1 MNKIYALVWNQAQG
15 CWNVTHEGARRRR
28 TGSGKGLVVAV
39 ASLLA
44 LTGLPSAFALPTGG
58 EVVSGS
64 ADILTQGPNM
74 LINQHTDKLIT
85 NWNDFSVQAN
95 QSVTFNQPTSTSIAL
110 NRVVGVNGS
119 QIHGQINANGRVFL
133 INPNGVVFGQGSQV
147 NVGGLVA
154 TTRDISDADFKAGNY
169 KFTGDSAAEVV
180 NQGSITAADG
190 GGVALLGA
198 KVTNQGTIT
207 AQNGRVALAAGNG
220 FTVSFDDNQLLDLH
234 VDSAALNALVHN
246 TGTGLL
252 KADGGQV
259 LMTAKSAGS
268 MLQTV
273 VNNQGTIEANT
284 LSQKA
289 GRITLDG
296 GDVGVVSVDG
306 SLQASALGGKGDG
319 GVIETRGATTRV
331 LLPTKV
337 STQSRDGR
345 TGTWKIA
352 SNEVK
357 VGSFITAN
365 SNTIHADTVSRN
377 LATTDIEL
385 ASGKGDVAVEN
396 GLRWSS
402 ANQLTLSSAKDI
414 RLDDRLS
421 ASGANARVELNA
433 QGDIKLNRQL
443 TLSGSN
449 SSLGL
454 NPGGVFTLGQ
464 NGGVTLSGNG
474 ARFDAN
480 GEAYSVIQNA
490 TQLQAIDQDLA
501 GRYVLGNSINSSA
514 RLTSIGG
521 QQAFSGIFDGLG
533 NTLSGLTINSNG
545 TDGGL
550 FASSS
555 GSIGNLKLASLTING
570 AMPTSGPSALGGL
583 VGRNSGKI
591 ANVSA
596 SNLRVNGKSRQD
608 NVIGGLVGSNIGGSI
623 DASSISGV
631 VLGNSYT
638 SAAGGLVGEN
648 RQVEGSGGTVTNSSA
663 DVRLTASIAANAEGG
678 VGGLVGVNHQGLI
691 ANSSSSGA
699 LSSGGSYSY
708 KGTNLGGLVGYNQ
721 GGRIEG
727 SQSSVAVSG
736 NGASNAGG
744 LVGRNEAGEISDS
757 VASGALLGRSFATA
771 GGLVGLNH
779 ESTLRN
785 VIASG
790 SVNGGS
796 SLHIGGLV
804 GQNIDSNIRLAEAS
818 GLVQGESN
826 GTVGGLVGYNAGGS
840 VTNSKASGDVVGK
853 DQSHIGG
860 LIGYNA
866 GDLKSVEAH
875 GDVSGGTKSAVGG
888 LVGTHGVESGD
899 SLIDTVSA
907 KGNVSGGSYSVVGGL
922 VGQNNA
928 RIVNALASG
937 TVTGSQNT
945 RLGGLAGVDLGD
957 IRQSAA
963 FGNIQVIAPNYTS
976 VAYERGS
983 NQATNVN
990 LGESRNW

>member
-28 TGSGKGLVVAV
+28 AGSGKGLVVAV

-64 ADILTQGPNM
+64 ADFHTQGQHM
-74 LINQHTDKLIT
+74 SINQQTDKLVT
-85 NWNDFSVQAN
+85 QWKDFNVQN
-95 QSVTFNQPTSTSIAL
+95 GQSVTFNQPTSTSIAL

-133 INPNGVVFGQGSQV
+133 INPNGVVFGQGAQV

-154 TTRDISDADFKAGNY
+154 STRDISDADFKAGNY
-169 KFTGDSAAEVV
+169 KFAGSSAAEVV

-198 KVTNQGTIT
+198 RVTNQGTIK
-207 AQNGRVALAAGNG
+207 AQNGRVALAAGDG

-234 VDSAALNALVHN
+234 VDSAALDALVHN
-246 TGTGLL
+246 TSTGLL

-268 MLQTV
+268 VLQTV
-273 VNNQGTIEANT
+273 VNNQGTVEANT

-306 SLQASALGGKGDG
+306 SLRASALDGKGDG
-319 GVIETRGATTRV
+319 GVIETRGANTRV
-331 LLPTKV
+331 QLTTKV
-337 STQSRDGR
+337 DTQARDGQ

-357 VGSFITAN
+357 VGSFLTAK
-365 SNTIHADTVSRN
+365 SNTAHADTLSRN

-396 GLRWSS
+396 GLFWFSG
-402 ANQLTLSSAKDI
+402 NQLTLSSAKGI
-414 RLDDRLS
+414 RLDDSLF
-421 ASGANARVELNA
+421 AGGANARVELNA

-443 TLSGSN
+443 VLSGSN

-454 NPGGVFTLGQ
+454 NHGGNFALGQ

-501 GRYVLGNSINSSA
+501 GRYVLGNSIDSSA

-521 QQAFSGIFDGLG
+521 QQTFSGVFEGLG
-533 NTLSGLTINSNG
+533 NTLSGLTVNSNG

-555 GSIGNLKLASLTING
+555 GSIGNLKLASMTING
-570 AMPTSGPSALGGL
+570 ATSTTGSSAVGGL

-596 SNLRVNGKSRQD
+596 SKLQVNAKGGQD
-608 NVIGGLVGSNIGGSI
+608 NMVGGLVGSNAGGSI
-623 DASSISGV
+623 DTASVTGV
-631 VLGNSYT
+631 VLGNTLT
-638 SAAGGLVGEN
+638 SAAGGLVGLN
-648 RQVEGSGGTVTNSSA
+648 TGSVIQSSA
-663 DVRLTASIAANAEGG
+663 GVDVRGTMNSHALVGI
-678 VGGLVGVNHQGLI
+678 GGLVGINQSGSI
-691 ANSSSSGA
+691 TDSSSSGEIG
-699 LSSGGSYSY
+699 LGGSRDYAY
-708 KGTNLGGLVGYNQ
+708 RNLGGLVGINQ
-721 GGRIEG
+721 DGTIVGSHASGMVFGG
-727 SQSSVAVSG
+727 AG
-736 NGASNAGG
+736 NNVGG
-744 LVGRNEAGEISDS
+744 LVGFNNSSRITDS
-757 VASGALLGRSFATA
+757 SASGLVIGLVLNTS
-771 GGLVGLNH
+771 GGLVGLNQNSVLH
-779 ESTLRN
+779 N
-785 VIASG
+785 VKASG
-790 SVNGGS
+790 ENYGQKSFNV
-796 SLHIGGLV
+796 GGLV
-804 GQNIDSNIRLAEAS
+804 GKNVDSEISGAEAS
-818 GLVQGESN
+818 GMVAAVDSTHVGGLIGHNTGGITQYAEAQGDVYGGSN
-826 GTVGGLVGYNAGGS
+826 SHVGGLVGYNAGDLRSVSASGS
-840 VTNSKASGDVVGK
+840 VRGESN
-853 DQSHIGG
+853 
-860 LIGYNA
+860 
-866 GDLKSVEAH
+866 
-875 GDVSGGTKSAVGG
+875 SAVGG
-888 LVGTHGVESGD
+888 LVGTHASG
-899 SLIDTVSA
+899 LIDTASA
-907 KGNVSGGSYSVVGGL
+907 KGSVYGGVRSKVGGLVGENQSRVVNSITSSHVSGGSYAV
-922 VGQNNA
+922 
-928 RIVNALASG
+928 
-937 TVTGSQNT
+937 
-945 RLGGLAGVDLGD
+945 LGGLAGGD
-957 IRQSAA
+957 GGEIRLSSSY
-963 FGNIQVIAPNYTS
+963 GNIKS
-976 VAYERGS
+976 VAG
-983 NQATNVN
+983 N
-990 LGESRNW
+990 

>member
-74 LINQHTDKLIT
+74 SINQHTDKLIT

-154 TTRDISDADFKAGNY
+154 TTRDISDADFKVGNY

-198 KVTNQGTIT
+198 KVTNQGTIN

-246 TGTGLL
+246 SGTGLL

-284 LSQKA
+284 LSQNA

-306 SLQASALGGKGDG
+306 SLQANALGGKGDG
-319 GVIETRGATTRV
+319 GLIETRGATTRV
-331 LLPTKV
+331 QLPTKV
-337 STQSRDGR
+337 GTQSRDGR

-357 VGSFITAN
+357 VGSFFNAN
-365 SNTIHADTVSRN
+365 SNTVHADTLSRN
-377 LATTDIEL
+377 LATTNIEL

-396 GLRWSS
+396 GMRWSS
-402 ANQLTLSSAKDI
+402 GNQLTLSSAKDI
-414 RLDDRLS
+414 RLNDRLS

-433 QGDIKLNRQL
+433 QGGIKLNRQL

-454 NPGGVFTLGQ
+454 NHGSGFVMGQ

-480 GEAYSVIQNA
+480 GEAYRVIQDT

-501 GRYVLGNSINSSA
+501 GRYVLGNSVNSSA

-608 NVIGGLVGSNIGGSI
+608 NVIGGLVGSNIGGSV

-744 LVGRNEAGEISDS
+744 LVGRNEAGRISDS
-757 VASGALLGRSFATA
+757 VASGRLQGNSFATA

-779 ESTLRN
+779 DSVLRN
-785 VIASG
+785 VNASG
-790 SVNGGS
+790 AVNAGN

-804 GQNIDSNIRLAEAS
+804 GQNLDSDISLAEAS
-818 GLVQGESN
+818 GLVQGGSN
-826 GTVGGLVGYNAGGS
+826 STVGGLVGSNAGGLIANS
-840 VTNSKASGDVVGK
+840 LALGNVTGK
-853 DQSHIGG
+853 DQSHVGG

-875 GDVSGGTKSAVGG
+875 GDVSGGAKSAVGG
-888 LVGTHGVESGD
+888 LVGTHGIELGD
-899 SLIDTVSA
+899 SLIDTASA

-928 RIVNALASG
+928 RIVNTLASG
-937 TVTGSQNT
+937 EVSGNQYAQ
-945 RLGGLAGVDLGD
+945 LGGLAGVDLGD

-963 FGNIQVIAPNYTS
+963 FGNIKVIAPNYASTG
-976 VAYERGS
+976 YDRPL
-983 NQATNVN
+983 NQPAN
-990 LGESRNW
+990 LNQGEPRNW

>member
-44 LTGLPSAFALPTGG
+44 MTGLPSAFALPTGG

-64 ADILTQGPNM
+64 ADILAQGPNM
-74 LINQHTDKLIT
+74 SINQHTDKLIT

-169 KFTGDSAAEVV
+169 RFTGDSAAEVV
-180 NQGSITAADG
+180 NQGAITAADG

-198 KVTNQGTIT
+198 KVTNQGTIN

-246 TGTGLL
+246 SGTGLL

-306 SLQASALGGKGDG
+306 SLQANALGGKGDG
-319 GVIETRGATTRV
+319 GLIETRGATTRV
-331 LLPTKV
+331 QLPTKV
-337 STQSRDGR
+337 GTQSRDGR

-357 VGSFITAN
+357 VGSFFNAN
-365 SNTIHADTVSRN
+365 SNTVHADTLSRN
-377 LATTDIEL
+377 LATTNIEL

-396 GLRWSS
+396 GMRWSS
-402 ANQLTLSSAKDI
+402 GNQLTLSSAKDI
-414 RLDDRLS
+414 RLNDRLS
-421 ASGANARVELNA
+421 ATGANARVELNA
-433 QGDIKLNRQL
+433 QGGIKLNRQL

-454 NPGGVFTLGQ
+454 NHGSGFVMGQ

-480 GEAYSVIQNA
+480 GEAYRVIQDT

-570 AMPTSGPSALGGL
+570 AMPTSGSSAVGGL
-583 VGRNSGKI
+583 VGRNSGRI

-596 SNLRVNGKSRQD
+596 SDLRVNAKSRQD
-608 NVIGGLVGSNIGGSI
+608 NVIGGLVGINSGGSI
-623 DASSISGV
+623 DNASITGV
-631 VLGNSYT
+631 VLGNTLT

-648 RQVEGSGGTVTNSSA
+648 RQLEGSGGTVTNSSA
-663 DVRLTASIAANAEGG
+663 DVRLTASIASNAEGG
-678 VGGLVGVNHQGLI
+678 VGGLVGINHQGLI
-691 ANSSSSGA
+691 ADSSSAGA
-699 LSSGGSYSY
+699 VSSGNSYSY

-721 GGRIEG
+721 GGRIER
-727 SQSSVAVSG
+727 SQSSATVSG
-736 NGASNAGG
+736 TGASNAGG
-744 LVGRNEAGEISDS
+744 LVGRNESGRISDS
-757 VASGALLGRSFATA
+757 VASGRLQGNSFATA

-779 ESTLRN
+779 DSVLRN
-785 VIASG
+785 VNASG
-790 SVNGGS
+790 AVNAGN

-804 GQNIDSNIRLAEAS
+804 GQNLDSDISLAEAS
-818 GLVQGESN
+818 GLVQGGSN
-826 GTVGGLVGYNAGGS
+826 STVGGLVGSNVGGLIANS
-840 VTNSKASGDVVGK
+840 LALGNVTGK
-853 DQSHIGG
+853 DQSHVGG

-875 GDVSGGTKSAVGG
+875 GDVSGGAKSAVGG
-888 LVGTHGVESGD
+888 LVGTHGIEQGD
-899 SLIDTVSA
+899 SLIDTASA

-928 RIVNALASG
+928 RIVNTLASG
-937 TVTGSQNT
+937 EVSGNQYAQ
-945 RLGGLAGVDLGD
+945 LGGLAGVDLGD

-963 FGNIQVIAPNYTS
+963 FGNIKVIAPNYASTG
-976 VAYERGS
+976 YDRPL
-983 NQATNVN
+983 NQPAN
-990 LGESRNW
+990 LNQGEPRNW